1 MYQYI
6 TPSFSIKIVIM
17 SLFWAS
23 VTQDNQT
30 FAHTLDKY
38 KNDSKISISIYYP
51 VDTSFFTDSDIEVSN
66 DISQEAY
73 GEIQDNLEW
82 SLSLPSYHDNISK
95 HIDDY
100 YRYQE
105 KNALISYLYDKDEDE
120 YLQETDY
127 YEYEY
132 DSQFNIYDEYEEV
145 EEIEA

>member
-23 VTQDNQT
+23 LTQDNQT

-95 HIDDY
+95 HIDD
-100 YRYQE
+100 
-105 KNALISYLYDKDEDE
+105 
-120 YLQETDY
+120 
-127 YEYEY
+127 
-132 DSQFNIYDEYEEV
+132 
-145 EEIEA
+145 

>member
-1 MYQYI
+1 
-6 TPSFSIKIVIM
+6 M

-23 VTQDNQT
+23 LTQNNQT

-127 YEYEY
+127 YEY
-132 DSQFNIYDEYEEV
+132 DSQFIIYDEYEEV

>member
-23 VTQDNQT
+23 LTQDNQT

-51 VDTSFFTDSDIEVSN
+51 VGTSFFTDSDIEVSN

-127 YEYEY
+127 YEY
-132 DSQFNIYDEYEEV
+132 DSQFIIYDEYEEV